1 MQIPET
7 GSYCHYVSKL
17 KKNHPDRIYHD
28 NFYGKE
34 VHDDNEL
41 FGRLILEI
49 NQAGLSWTTILQKQD
64 NLRKAY
70 SNFNI
75 KKVSMY
81 SNDDIESLLNNTG
94 VIRNRLKINAIIYN
108 ANKIIEIQKDFGS
121 FYLWLK
127 KLKGKDIEVL
137 CSNGVS
143 TLGGDD
149 FDELLVRGDKNYN
162 PKDYQLV
169 HTFFSEL
176 LLLIIIKI

>member
-7 GSYCHYVSKL
+7 DSYCHYVSKL
-17 KKNHPDRIYHD
+17 EINDPHRIYHD

-49 NQAGLSWTTILQKQD
+49 NQAGLSWTTILHKQD

-75 KKVSMY
+75 KQVSMY
-81 SNDDIESLLNNTG
+81 SNDDIESLLSNAG

-127 KLKGKDIEVL
+127 KLKGKDIEDWV
-137 CSNGVS
+137 
-143 TLGGDD
+143 
-149 FDELLVRGDKNYN
+149 
-162 PKDYQLV
+162 
-169 HTFFSEL
+169 
-176 LLLIIIKI
+176 KIFKMNFKFTGPEITKEFLMSIAFVEGAHVKSCHCYKH

>member
-81 SNDDIESLLNNTG
+81 SNDDIESLLSNAG
-94 VIRNRLKINAIIYN
+94 IIRNRLKINAIIYN
-108 ANKIIEIQKDFGS
+108 ANKIIKIQKDFGS

-127 KLKGKDIEVL
+127 KLKCKDIE
-137 CSNGVS
+137 
-143 TLGGDD
+143 DW
-149 FDELLVRGDKNYN
+149 
-162 PKDYQLV
+162 
-169 HTFFSEL
+169 
-176 LLLIIIKI
+176 IKIFKSNFKFTGPEITREFLISTAFLKAAHVKSCPSYKY

>member
-7 GSYCHYVSKL
+7 GNYCHYVSKL

-81 SNDDIESLLNNTG
+81 SNDDIESLLSNAG
-94 VIRNRLKINAIIYN
+94 IIRNL
-108 ANKIIEIQKDFGS
+108 S
-121 FYLWLK
+121 
-127 KLKGKDIEVL
+127 
-137 CSNGVS
+137 
-143 TLGGDD
+143 
-149 FDELLVRGDKNYN
+149 
-162 PKDYQLV
+162 
-169 HTFFSEL
+169 
-176 LLLIIIKI
+176 LIHI

>member
-7 GSYCHYVSKL
+7 DSYCHYVSKL
-17 KKNHPDRIYHD
+17 KINDPHRIYHD

-64 NLRKAY
+64 NIKKAY

-94 VIRNRLKINAIIYN
+94 VIRNRLKINAIIFN
-108 ANKIIEIQKDFGS
+108 ANKIIKIQKDFGS

-127 KLKGKDIEVL
+127 KFKGRSIEDWVKIFKKNFKFTGPEITREFL
-137 CSNGVS
+137 MS
-143 TLGGDD
+143 TAFVKGA
-149 FDELLVRGDKNYN
+149 
-162 PKDYQLV
+162 
-169 HTFFSEL
+169 H
-176 LLLIIIKI
+176 IKSCPYYKY

>member
-7 GSYCHYVSKL
+7 DSYCHYVSKL
-17 KKNHPDRIYHD
+17 KKNNPHRIYHD

-41 FGRLILEI
+41 FGKLILEI
-49 NQAGLSWTTILQKQD
+49 NQAGLSWTTILNKQD

-81 SNDDIESLLNNTG
+81 SNDDIEGLLTNAG
-94 VIRNRLKINAIIYN
+94 IIRNRLKINAIIYN
-108 ANKIIEIQKDFGS
+108 ANKIIQIQKDFGS

-127 KLKGKDIEVL
+127 KLRGKDIE
-137 CSNGVS
+137 
-143 TLGGDD
+143 DW
-149 FDELLVRGDKNYN
+149 
-162 PKDYQLV
+162 
-169 HTFFSEL
+169 
-176 LLLIIIKI
+176 IKIFKSNFKFTGPEITREFLISTAFMQGAHVKSCPFYKY